1 MLVHILSIYC
11 KTKPAAIRQRGRIF
25 TALAFPTTPLDLW
38 SRNSWN
44 QVSVCHLHS
53 CFADEKVTQNKK
65 ITSKIVN
72 LELIEI
78 FPERGAERLRH
89 EGKGGWVHREPGLV
103 SGRGRSHHLLGC
115 WNGSST
121 TWRNFLHQVWSLA
134 QLSTVNTF
142 SWHEIVRNLPGGR
155 KSLSL
160 WTIGGGHFLP
170 STLSLALKCTD
181 TIRCHFSPEFQAEI
195 WSQKSP
201 CQNIMR
207 GLDFPGL

>member
-1 MLVHILSIYC
+1 MPSKSKVETFHLLHFFGTYCITVLSIYC

-25 TALAFPTTPLDLW
+25 TALALPTTPLDLW

-65 ITSKIVN
+65 ITSKIDN

-78 FPERGAERLRH
+78 SPDRRGAERLWH

-103 SGRGRSHHLLGC
+103 AGRGRTHHLLGC
-115 WNGSST
+115 RNGSST

-134 QLSTVNTF
+134 QLL
-142 SWHEIVRNLPGGR
+142 LPILFLDL
-155 KSLSL
+155 KSFATCL
-160 WTIGGGHFLP
+160 G
-170 STLSLALKCTD
+170 
-181 TIRCHFSPEFQAEI
+181 
-195 WSQKSP
+195 
-201 CQNIMR
+201 
-207 GLDFPGL
+207 